1 MGARRAGR
9 CGRTCG
15 HNLKGAGGMNPK
27 TINIAE
33 MRDEILAS
41 AAQRRLKAVLTL
53 RLENGW
59 RTYKCWFVSG
69 EGRDVLLRLATEEV
83 DDMLRDAT
91 GDFPVGVTF
100 RFGHKKCLFSSKI
113 VSMVDGPDHVRVHV
127 RYPQEMQQLQR
138 RVYERAEPPTG
149 TIVPVRFWCLDAG
162 QEEDGRADVRHG
174 QLEDISAGGMRIRT
188 SDLADIH
195 VGSLYRCVFAPNPGA
210 STILVDSTLLHHE
223 STDKGRAALGFHFM
237 GLEATPEGKK
247 TLERI
252 VRLVKQF
259 QRRRSRRTSSRHRHS
274 NHQRSGR
281 Q

>member
-1 MGARRAGR
+1 
-9 CGRTCG
+9 
-15 HNLKGAGGMNPK
+15 MNPK

-33 MRDEILAS
+33 MRDEILGS

-69 EGRDVLLRLATEEV
+69 EGHDVLLRLASEDV
-83 DDMLRDAT
+83 DTALRDAT
-91 GDFPVGVTF
+91 GDMAIGVTF

-113 VSMVDGPDHVRVHV
+113 VEMYDGPDHVRVHV
-127 RYPQEMQQLQR
+127 RYPHEMQQLQR
-138 RVYERAEPPTG
+138 RVYERAEPPAG
-149 TIVPVRFWCLDAG
+149 TIVPVRFWCLDVAH
-162 QEEDGRADVRHG
+162 EEDGRSDVRHG
-174 QLEDISAGGMRIRT
+174 QLEDLSAGGMRIRT

-195 VGSLYRCVFAPNPGA
+195 VGGLYRCVFAPSPGA
-210 STILVDSTLLHHE
+210 SPILVDSTLLHHE
-223 STDKGRAALGFHFM
+223 ATDKGRAALGFHFM

-259 QRRRSRRTSSRHRHS
+259 QRRRSRRASSRHHYS
-274 NHQRSGR
+274 HHDRSAR
-281 Q
+281 K